1 MFFFIK
7 ILFSL
12 FLGLQNYTILHTFYR
27 KIPMK
32 IKCILCSKTNEN
44 HWVEA
49 MKFYEKKLK
58 NYCSIEVIEIPDLK
72 NTKNMDQ
79 KTIKTKEGELI
90 LSKIAPN
97 EKVVLLDD
105 KGKEFTSLQFSNYI
119 LQNQN
124 QSLKSIAFVVG
135 GAYGFSDEVYKRANE
150 KMSLSKLTFSH
161 QMVRV
166 VFLEQLYRAYSILNN
181 EPYHHE

>member
-1 MFFFIK
+1 
-7 ILFSL
+7 
-12 FLGLQNYTILHTFYR
+12 
-27 KIPMK
+27 
-32 IKCILCSKTNEN
+32 
-44 HWVEA
+44 
-49 MKFYEKKLK
+49 MKFHEKKLK

>member
-1 MFFFIK
+1 
-7 ILFSL
+7 
-12 FLGLQNYTILHTFYR
+12 
-27 KIPMK
+27 
-32 IKCILCSKTNEN
+32 
-44 HWVEA
+44 
-49 MKFYEKKLK
+49 
-58 NYCSIEVIEIPDLK
+58 
-72 NTKNMDQ
+72 MDQ